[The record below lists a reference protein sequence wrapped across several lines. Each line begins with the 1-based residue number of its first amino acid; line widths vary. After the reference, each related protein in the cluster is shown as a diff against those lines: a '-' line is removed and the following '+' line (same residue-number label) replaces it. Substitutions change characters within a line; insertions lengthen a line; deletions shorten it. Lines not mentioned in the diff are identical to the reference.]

1 MIKTTPIRQLTVLF
15 ILLIFVCP
23 LFAQEKNDSAFL
35 FRSATGQDNCY
46 VPLMGDGEVNKAE
59 FNDVASH
66 SLMAE
71 AEMRR
76 AADDMAGEKTAEKK
90 NERFALKT
98 NLLYY
103 AILMPNVEI
112 EWMFAN
118 RWSAA
123 LEFQGAWYCKNP
135 EHKVYRVSTLMPE
148 FRYWVI
154 DRSRWHGMY
163 VGIFLGGGIYDLC
176 NGKKGHKGEGGMA
189 GVSAGYAFPISKHL
203 SLDAGIGVGYLR
215 LRDKQYQPYEGHYLY
230 QLTKNINY
238 IGPLRLKLSL
248 MWRF

>member
-1 MIKTTPIRQLTVLF
+1 MIKTNPIRQLTVLF
-15 ILLIFVCP
+15 LLLICVCP
-23 LFAQEKNDSAFL
+23 LFAQERNDSAFS
-35 FRSATGQDNCY
+35 FRLITGKENSY
-46 VPLMGDGEVNKAE
+46 VTLIGDGKDNDIEVSNNKQSAVE
-59 FNDVASH
+59 SRDLNPSD
-66 SLMAE
+66 
-71 AEMRR
+71 
-76 AADDMAGEKTAEKK
+76 KK

-163 VGIFLGGGIYDLC
+163 VGVFFGGGLYDLC
-176 NGKKGHKGEGGMA
+176 DGKKGHEGEGAMA

-203 SLDAGIGVGYLR
+203 SLDAGIGVGYMR
-215 LRDKQYQPYEGHYLY
+215 LHDKEYLPYEGHYLY